1 MRRDRRAGVTG
12 RDRVGRGG
20 GLRLWAVDGALL
32 GWRLLG
38 CLPRSMLRSV
48 TASARTGR
56 GALIKADGKVVR
68 WVSVDGRGW
77 SGIAWSELDEA
88 DADNVIAEQVAY
100 FGGRCEKFEW
110 KLYDYDRPSDLAR
123 RLLAAGFTA
132 EGEESLMCAD
142 VAAVAAELPPGVRLL
157 PVADEAGVGLLIGVH
172 ERVFGTDHSR
182 LRRSLLGQL
191 RGSPEVTAMVVA
203 MAGDEPVCSARIP
216 QAQPEPRPAHEIGIW
231 LGVTGPCAVRLAGA
245 KADGWSV
252 SAPYLPLEQL
262 RSLNNILTASAEEAG
277 RDPERIVCLYNVM
290 GLITPDGR
298 DMFNGPV
305 GRWVDTL
312 TTLDS
317 EYQMNTFIFWP
328 SGDRERQSRIFA
340 EEVVPPAPG
349 AHQCNWLARRQL
361 GKFIMS
367 GRCVCSRLPRRLRNM
382 PGAAE
387 AGGHA
392 QRCRCKTYGL
402 DACLLAVAGVA
413 NGAENS

>member
-1 MRRDRRAGVTG
+1 VTG

-182 LRRSLLGQL
+182 LRRLCS
-191 RGSPEVTAMVVA
+191 GSCGT
-203 MAGDEPVCSARIP
+203 R
-216 QAQPEPRPAHEIGIW
+216 PR
-231 LGVTGPCAVRLAGA
+231 
-245 KADGWSV
+245 
-252 SAPYLPLEQL
+252 
-262 RSLNNILTASAEEAG
+262 
-277 RDPERIVCLYNVM
+277 
-290 GLITPDGR
+290 
-298 DMFNGPV
+298 
-305 GRWVDTL
+305 
-312 TTLDS
+312 
-317 EYQMNTFIFWP
+317 
-328 SGDRERQSRIFA
+328 
-340 EEVVPPAPG
+340 
-349 AHQCNWLARRQL
+349 
-361 GKFIMS
+361 
-367 GRCVCSRLPRRLRNM
+367 
-382 PGAAE
+382 
-387 AGGHA
+387 
-392 QRCRCKTYGL
+392 
-402 DACLLAVAGVA
+402 
-413 NGAENS
+413 